1 MTLRL
6 LVADDSVTIQKMVRL
21 AFNDEDV
28 IVEAVSS
35 GDAALETM
43 PIIKPD
49 IVLAD
54 VMMPGCTGYEVCE
67 SIRNNPEFAN
77 TPLILLV
84 GTFEPF
90 DEGEAA
96 RVGCN
101 GHLTKPFDTSE
112 LIEMV
117 HSLVG
122 ENSRISNK
130 GETAGLSAS
139 KFGQVSASM
148 NSMVNTKAGRRAVDA
163 RIWESFLG
171 SEPILELFD
180 RETQDAARAVSL
192 VQSGCESGP
201 PSCTAPDTNLQN
213 AAEVQI
219 SDDLIRKVADQVV
232 RKMSPE
238 LIREVAWEVVPEL
251 SEILI
256 RRVIE
261 EQNQS

>member
-1 MTLRL
+1 MTIRL

-21 AFNDEDV
+21 AFQDEDV
-28 IVEAVSS
+28 RVEAVSS
-35 GDAALETM
+35 GDAALDEM
-43 PIIKPD
+43 PNIRPD

-54 VMMPGCTGYEVCE
+54 VMMPGYTGYEVCE
-67 SIRNNPEFAN
+67 NIRNNPEFAR
-77 TPLILLV
+77 TPVILLV

-90 DEGEAA
+90 DESEAS
-96 RVGCN
+96 RVRCD

-122 ENSRISNK
+122 ENSMISNE
-130 GETAGLSAS
+130 GGVALSAAS
-139 KFGQVSASM
+139 GCEQASAST
-148 NSMVNTKAGRRAVDA
+148 NSVIEPNGARRPVDA

-180 RETQDAARAVSL
+180 QEKQDAVKAVPRL
-192 VQSGCESGP
+192 RWGGEPGAVRGTQVE
-201 PSCTAPDTNLQN
+201 N
-213 AAEVQI
+213 AAEMLA
-219 SDDLIRKVADQVV
+219 SDDLVRKVADQVM
-232 RKMSPE
+232 RRMSPE